1 MLVITL
7 KMKYEGNYFYQPPQS
22 QPQSIN
28 YNHNFYEIINL
39 CFVKY
44 QVQQKQTNAKCTY
57 RTEYTTFCLG
67 VQKLMNQ
74 SSSQSFYPCFSF
86 VFNKNMKKEKLAMI
100 SHNVDLLH
108 TQEDRA
114 FGKTSKLM

>member
-7 KMKYEGNYFYQPPQS
+7 KMKYEGNYFYLPPQS
-22 QPQSIN
+22 QLQSMN

-74 SSSQSFYPCFSF
+74 SSSQSLYPYFF
-86 VFNKNMKKEKLAMI
+86 FFNKNMKKEKLAMI
-100 SHNVDLLH
+100 SHNVDLSPS
-108 TQEDRA
+108 QEDRT
-114 FGKTSKLM
+114 FQKIHN